1 MRQCS
6 TTKSRVGA
14 ASKNDEE
21 RNEIRSQERTS
32 VAIMSNDEKRN
43 EICHRERISLAMGN
57 EMPALCYVLHQWET
71 ESSLGHF
78 APLYW
83 VKFGGHSLKIS
94 VNWFVKRSFASWNH
108 AIVLSPAIFFLL
120 VFTMRWQC
128 NHAVRVRYAFL
139 GGSLTPWCVSIAH
152 SWRSS
157 DRGLVRAVCGRN
169 TSDGASTRGPVQ
181 S

>member
-14 ASKNDEE
+14 PSKNDEE

-43 EICHRERISLAMGN
+43 EICHRERTSLAMGN
-57 EMPALCYVLHQWET
+57 EMPALCSVLHQWKT

-83 VKFGGHSLKIS
+83 VKFGGHSL
-94 VNWFVKRSFASWNH
+94 NY
-108 AIVLSPAIFFLL
+108 
-120 VFTMRWQC
+120 TM
-128 NHAVRVRYAFL
+128 FKD
-139 GGSLTPWCVSIAH
+139 PFSI
-152 SWRSS
+152 
-157 DRGLVRAVCGRN
+157 
-169 TSDGASTRGPVQ
+169 
-181 S
+181 